1 MSKLRFGISI
11 SLDVG
16 LEESL
21 DLLPERGIAAAA
33 APIQPALTLVGR
45 HLERLSEQPVGLV
58 PAKAGTRGQVLSSW

>member
-16 LEESL
+16 LEQSL

-33 APIQPALTLVGR
+33 PIQPALTLGR
-45 HLERLSEQPVGLV
+45 RQLERLSEQPVGLV